1 MSIDKAVYLYS
12 SADSST
18 VEGAATLKLAAV
30 SEIINQVVGD
40 AMADLVLVE
49 AILADTE
56 MSLSDW
62 DGQYTDLPNVLAK
75 VQVCYLYTTTSEASR
90 LLLPLYSSGWNVPPT
105 TLKLTTLKPFQRLAA
120 CCCI

>member
-75 VQVCYLYTTTSEASR
+75 VLVCYLYTTTSEASR
-90 LLLPLYSSGWNVPPT
+90 LLLPLYSSGWDVPLT
-105 TLKLTTLKPFQRLAA
+105 TPKLTTLKPNSR
-120 CCCI
+120 